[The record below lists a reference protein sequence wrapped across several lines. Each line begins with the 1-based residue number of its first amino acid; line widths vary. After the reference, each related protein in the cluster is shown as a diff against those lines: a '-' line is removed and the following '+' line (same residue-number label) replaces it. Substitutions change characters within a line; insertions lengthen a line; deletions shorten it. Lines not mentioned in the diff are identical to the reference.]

1 MTDFSFPKRMHLRT
15 SAEFDHVFA
24 QKCSAAEGSLIVY
37 AAQNELGHPRLGL
50 VVSKKVG
57 NAVARNRWKRVLR
70 EAFRLQQ
77 HELPQSLDFVVLPRG
92 KAEPPSEA
100 DGAARLQAALVRLA
114 KQLARKLDL

>member
-1 MTDFSFPKRMHLRT
+1 MHLRT

-77 HELPQSLDFVVLPRG
+77 DELPQSLDLVVLPRG
-92 KAEPPSEA
+92 SAAPPNGV
-100 DGAARLQAALVRLA
+100 DGAAKLRATLMRLA
-114 KQLARKLDL
+114 TKLTGKLES

>member
-1 MTDFSFPKRMHLRT
+1 MHLRT

-24 QKCSAAEGSLIVY
+24 QKCSAAEGQIILYV
-37 AAQNELGHPRLGL
+37 ARNELEHPRLGL

-92 KAEPPSEA
+92 KAEPPSGT
-100 DGAARLQAALVRLA
+100 DGAAKLQAALVHLA
-114 KQLARKLDL
+114 KQLAGKLES